1 MTSGAGALAASGQT
15 GLVLGLL
22 ARVRLVE
29 LVQLCEAQ
37 RLFKVVQRALRLGG
51 LLVEQVV

>member
-1 MTSGAGALAASGQT
+1 MLLLERSVTSGAGALAARGQA
-15 GLVLGLL
+15 GLAFGLL

-37 RLFKVVQRALRLGG
+37 RLF
-51 LLVEQVV
+51 